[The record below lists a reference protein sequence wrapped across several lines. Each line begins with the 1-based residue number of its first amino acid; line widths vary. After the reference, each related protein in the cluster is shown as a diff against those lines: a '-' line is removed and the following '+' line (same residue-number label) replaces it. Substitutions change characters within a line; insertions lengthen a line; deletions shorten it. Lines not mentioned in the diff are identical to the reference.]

1 MDNLVYLLNV
11 RMSGIKSI
19 KNEIRLDFYKKTV
32 DKNFDPDKFRFKAI
46 YGKMVRERQQLL
58 LESRYFRI

>member
-32 DKNFDPDKFRFKAI
+32 DKNFDPDKFRVKAI
-46 YGKMVRERQQLL
+46 YGENGSERQQLL

>member
-32 DKNFDPDKFRFKAI
+32 DKNFDPDKFRVKAI
-46 YGKMVRERQQLL
+46 YGENERHHLA
-58 LESRYFRI
+58 

>member
-1 MDNLVYLLNV
+1 MYLFFNLSDLILKGKEIYGMDNLVYLLNV

-32 DKNFDPDKFRFKAI
+32 DKNFDPD
-46 YGKMVRERQQLL
+46 
-58 LESRYFRI
+58 

>member
-32 DKNFDPDKFRFKAI
+32 DKNFDPDKFRLRL
-46 YGKMVRERQQLL
+46 YMEKMVRERQQLL

>member
-1 MDNLVYLLNV
+1 MDNLIYLLNV

-32 DKNFDPDKFRFKAI
+32 DKNFDPDKFRVNAI
-46 YGKMVRERQQLL
+46 YGEMVRERQQLL